1 MDPEVLRWVWLV
13 AGVALLAGEI
23 ATTGLFLLPFSI
35 GAFAAAAAAFL
46 GVALGGQVIVCF
58 VVSAV
63 AFAALRPLAK
73 RLDRTGIT
81 EGVGSRRLVNE
92 SAIVLQEIDDHELG
106 MIRVGR
112 EEWRA
117 ESVDGRA
124 IGKGAKVR
132 IVDVRGTRAL
142 VTPFEAPP
150 HRGPLPH

>member
-13 AGVALLAGEI
+13 AGVTLLAGEI

-35 GAFAAAAAAFL
+35 GSFAAAAVAFA
-46 GVALGGQVIVCF
+46 GVAVGGQVVVCL

-63 AFAALRPLAK
+63 AFAALRPLAH
-73 RLDRTGIT
+73 RLDRTGKT
-81 EGVGSRRLVNE
+81 EGIGSRRLVNE
-92 SAIVLQEIDDHELG
+92 PAVVLATIPDHDVG

-117 ESVDGRA
+117 ESVDGRTIA
-124 IGKGAKVR
+124 KGAKVR

-142 VTPFEAPP
+142 VQPFEAPP
-150 HRGPLPH
+150 HQGDLPD